1 MHEYRN
7 FTLQVLTQMGQ
18 FVPKSAHTIT
28 ESQVN
33 VTKHR
38 IVKTPTGKI
47 LICFCFVTWV
57 FFILYFII
65 WRHALR
71 INQKLNSFHEF
82 MNISWIFFFQIYIY
96 IFSKLKFYEKYLIDY
111 SLCELADDSSL
122 VHLSDHVPVR
132 NQNIRAVHVSVN
144 DSLQYQLIFINK
156 KGYI

>member
-1 MHEYRN
+1 
-7 FTLQVLTQMGQ
+7 MGQ
-18 FVPKSAHTIT
+18 FVTKSAHTTT
-28 ESQVN
+28 ESQEN

-57 FFILYFII
+57 FFFFFFII

-71 INQKLNSFHEF
+71 INQKLNYFHEL
-82 MNISWIFFFQIYIY
+82 MNISWIFFFKYIYIY

-111 SLCELADDSSL
+111 NLCELADDSNL

-132 NQNIRAVHVSVN
+132 NQNIRVVHMSVN
-144 DSLQYQLIFINK
+144 DSLQFQLIFINK
-156 KGYI
+156 KSYI